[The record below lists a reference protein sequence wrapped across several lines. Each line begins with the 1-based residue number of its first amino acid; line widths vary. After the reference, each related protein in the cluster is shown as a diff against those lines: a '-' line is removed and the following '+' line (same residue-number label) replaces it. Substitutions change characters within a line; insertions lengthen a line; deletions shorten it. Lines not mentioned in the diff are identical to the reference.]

1 MIAISR
7 KEKKPTHSL
16 SLFDIITRY
25 RGWDYRIWYQ
35 VVSVTSLVEF
45 CMKPKSL
52 VFKTEGDMGFG
63 ITSIENLRPCCHP
76 LNANLLFLFW
86 FVLLCSAI
94 FFSVCLPWLLHN
106 RPVILILIL
115 VTHSGLRIISFCCNL
130 NLDLTAHCH
139 FTSEHQWGYA
149 TLSWVGSTVSSLRG
163 KLSTILAFIQV
174 LVFSNVLQSEEVL
187 EFSTA
192 LSLFGNVYFPRFEK
206 NGNFWSMKKTMK
218 MNEEGGKLRE
228 EVYEKNFFQDLGN
241 FFFNYDYTCE
251 T

>member
-1 MIAISR
+1 
-7 KEKKPTHSL
+7 
-16 SLFDIITRY
+16 
-25 RGWDYRIWYQ
+25 
-35 VVSVTSLVEF
+35 
-45 CMKPKSL
+45 
-52 VFKTEGDMGFG
+52 MGFG
-63 ITSIENLRPCCHP
+63 ITSIENLRPCCLP

-115 VTHSGLRIISFCCNL
+115 VTHSGLRIIIFCCNL

-149 TLSWVGSTVSSLRG
+149 TLSWVDSTVSSLRG

-206 NGNFWSMKKTMK
+206 TETFGRRKKPWRWMRKAANWERKFMKK
-218 MNEEGGKLRE
+218 
-228 EVYEKNFFQDLGN
+228 NFSRI
-241 FFFNYDYTCE
+241 
-251 T
+251 